1 MFSDEKIFTVDGVFN
16 RQNERVWA
24 VSRAE
29 ADKNGGIHRANK
41 FPEKI
46 MVFLAVCS
54 NGVSSVVMFD
64 NEAVNHENYIH
75 RCLPVARRLG
85 NRHFGNNWTFQQ
97 DGARAHTAANTQEW
111 CTINFP
117 SFIEKDRWPANSPD
131 LNPLDYSVWNE
142 VVQAMR
148 WDKVKCKSSLKSQ
161 IQAGVNKIR
170 PEVLLDICANFY
182 SRIRRLARSDGA
194 YLR

>member
-1 MFSDEKIFTVDGVFN
+1 MRFVFSDEKIFTVDGVFN
-16 RQNERVWA
+16 RQNERVSA
-24 VSRAE
+24 VSRVE
-29 ADKNGGIHRANK
+29 ADRNGGIPRANK

-46 MVFLAVCS
+46 MAFLVVCS
-54 NGVSSVVMFD
+54 NGVSSVMFD
-64 NEAVNHENYIH
+64 NETVNHENYIN

-111 CTINFP
+111 CTINFL
-117 SFIEKDRWPANSPD
+117 SFIEKNRWPANSPD

-170 PEVLLDICANFY
+170 PEVLLDICANF
-182 SRIRRLARSDGA
+182 
-194 YLR
+194 